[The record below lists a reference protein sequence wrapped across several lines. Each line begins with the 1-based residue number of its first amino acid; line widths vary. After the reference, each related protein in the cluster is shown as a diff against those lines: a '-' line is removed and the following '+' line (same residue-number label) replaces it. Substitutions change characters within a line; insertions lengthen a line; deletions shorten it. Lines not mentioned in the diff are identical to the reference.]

1 MQNKRMDRVLIV
13 DRKGITGGRVDLGK
27 VRNQSLLLEVHVDL
41 QIWKPLGEQ
50 MFSSNS
56 LWQNVTWR
64 LNE

>member
-1 MQNKRMDRVLIV
+1 MQNKRMGRVLIV
-13 DRKGITGGRVDLGK
+13 DREGITGGRVDLGK
-27 VRNQSLLLEVHVDL
+27 AGNQSLLLEVQVDL
-41 QIWKPLGEQ
+41 QIWKPAGEQ